1 MSKLSAIEELPETL
15 QPGVAARWAGLAAA
29 NPELAAAIAAEPRL
43 AQSLPRV
50 WAASEFVADLCTAAG
65 GYLETLLDDGSLLA
79 TARAD
84 GWPAPRISL
93 ELDESAFMAALRAH
107 RQRSMLRI
115 AWRDLAGWAPLEE
128 TLESLTSLADDCIE
142 TALAYS
148 ARTLAARHGW
158 PGMDETGSR
167 NELMVMAMGKLGAR
181 ELNFSSDIDLVFLYA
196 SNGRSEGQRP
206 LDHETWFTR
215 QARHLIRLLDERTAD
230 GFVFRVDTRLR
241 PFGDSGP
248 LVISLGAFEAYLQAH
263 GRDWE
268 RYAWVKGRA
277 LGGSQSQR
285 GAVAELLRPFIYR
298 RYLDYGVFESLR
310 IMKEKVARMSRR
322 KARQQDIKLGPG
334 GIREIEFVVQCYQ
347 LIRGGSEP
355 RLREPGLLAAL
366 AELAKRGHIDG
377 QTATTLDSHYRYLR
391 VLENRLQAIQ
401 DQQVHELP
409 TDEALRARLALAMD
423 CTDWNMLV
431 RQTRSRCQAVH
442 AVFNE
447 LVFAPAG
454 HGGEPTPVLAL
465 PWESAD
471 DEQESLA
478 QLTRAGFGEPGEALA
493 RIRALRDGVLYRRL
507 DAAGRRRL
515 NDLMPRM
522 LQAVA
527 DTDPDIRVL
536 RHVLAIIESVGR
548 RSAYFS
554 LLNENPEVRG
564 RLVRLCAQSRQLA
577 EEVAAHPVLLDELID
592 PRVFEMPPTRDDL
605 EAELERRFS
614 GVEPGDLEAQMEA
627 LRRFQRASVFR
638 VALADLNQVLPLMKV
653 SDRLTELAE
662 LVLDKVLQLAGEQLA
677 EKFGIE
683 LQVQDGCYSRFVII
697 GYGKLG
703 GLELGY
709 GSDLDLVFIYA
720 DPENG
725 VSGQASA
732 SDGEP
737 DPSVFFT
744 RLGQRSVHMLSTQ
757 TRAGRLYD
765 VDTRLRPSGQSGLLV
780 SEIGAFEHYQMQQAW
795 TWEHQA
801 LLRARCVAGDAALG
815 KRFATVR
822 KQVLCRERH
831 GDSLR
836 RDIVSMRE
844 RMRKE
849 LDGSDSK
856 RFDIKQGTGGITDIE
871 FLVQYFVLQHAAGHP
886 GLVRWSDNIRQ
897 LEALAAAG
905 LVTPATAETL
915 TDIYRDYRARIHSLS
930 LDGAGPFAGASEL
943 ADERRFVCQLWA
955 REFNAQSGSEAL
967 L

>member
-1 MSKLSAIEELPETL
+1 MIELPAIEDLPAAL
-15 QPGVAARWAGLAAA
+15 APGVAARWSAFATARPDLAAA
-29 NPELAAAIAAEPRL
+29 VAAEQRL

-50 WAASEFVADLCTAAG
+50 WAASEFVADLCAG
-65 GYLETLLDDGSLLA
+65 EAGHFDALLA
-79 TARAD
+79 DPGLLANGDAD
-84 GWPAPRISL
+84 AWPDPKISV
-93 ELDESAFMAALRAH
+93 ELDEASFVSALRAH

-115 AWRDLAGWAPLEE
+115 AWRDLAGWASLEE
-128 TLESLTSLADDCIE
+128 TLEALTALADGCIE

-148 ARTLAARHGW
+148 ARSLAARHGW
-158 PGMDETGSR
+158 PGPDASGER
-167 NELMVMAMGKLGAR
+167 NELIVMAMGKLGAR

-196 SNGRSEGQRP
+196 GPGQSEGQRS

-248 LVISLGAFEAYLQAH
+248 LVMSLGAFEAYLLAH

-268 RYAWVKGRA
+268 RYAWIKGRA
-277 LGGSQSQR
+277 LGGSTGQR
-285 GAVAELLRPFIYR
+285 RDIAELLRPFIYR

-355 RLREPGLLAAL
+355 QLRAPGLLVAL
-366 AELAKRGHIDG
+366 AGLAERGHIDA

-391 VLENRLQAIQ
+391 ILENRLQAMR

-409 TDEALRARLALAMD
+409 ADELLRARLALAMN
-423 CTDWNMLV
+423 CADWQTLV
-431 RQTRSRCQAVH
+431 EETRTRCSAVH

-454 HGGEPTPVLAL
+454 YGSEPAPVLAL
-465 PWESAD
+465 PWESPE

-478 QLTRAGFGEPGEALA
+478 QLARAGFDDPGEALA
-493 RIRALRDGVLYRRL
+493 RIRALRDGSLYRRL

-515 NDLMPRM
+515 NELMPRM

-527 DTDPDIRVL
+527 DVDPDIRVL

-554 LLNENPEVRG
+554 LLNENPQVRG

-592 PRVFEMPPTRDDL
+592 PRVFEMPPTRADL
-605 EAELERRFS
+605 EAELARRFS
-614 GVEPGDLEAQMEA
+614 GIEAGDLEAQMEA

-662 LVLDKVLQLAGEQLA
+662 MVLGKVLQLAGAQLT

-683 LQVQDGCYSRFVII
+683 LPTADSRYQRFAII

-720 DPENG
+720 DPGNDSPGGAPVDDE
-725 VSGQASA
+725 Q
-732 SDGEP
+732 P
-737 DPSVFFT
+737 DASVFFT
-744 RLGQRSVHMLSTQ
+744 RLGQRIVHMLSTQ
-757 TRAGRLYD
+757 TRSGRLYD

-780 SEIGAFEHYQMQQAW
+780 SEFGAFADYQTRQAW

-801 LLRARCVAGDAALG
+801 LLRSRFVAGDPALG
-815 KRFATVR
+815 RQFEALR
-822 KQVLCRERH
+822 RQVLCRPR
-831 GDSLR
+831 DVQSLR
-836 RDIVSMRE
+836 GDIVSMRE

-849 LDGSDSK
+849 LDSSDAG
-856 RFDIKQGTGGITDIE
+856 RFDIKQGAGGITDIE
-871 FLVQYFVLQHAAGHP
+871 FLVQYFVLRHAAAHP
-886 GLVRWSDNIRQ
+886 GLVHWPDNIRQ

-905 LVTPATAETL
+905 LLTPATADQL
-915 TDIYRDYRARIHSLS
+915 TDIYRGYRARIHSLS
-930 LDGAGPFAGASEL
+930 LDGAEPFTSAAEL
-943 ADERRFVCQLWA
+943 ADERHFVGQVWSQ
-955 REFNAQSGSEAL
+955 EFAAQSGSPPL